1 MVDHNGQ
8 APREMAS
15 ATPKTR
21 LSLGRTVPLVILMAG
36 LISFFA
42 FGLHNYLSFEILRE
56 NTETLSLWVERSYV
70 LAASAYILIY
80 VIVVAFSLPGGA
92 VMSITGGFL
101 FGWIAGIFYILIGA
115 TIGATVLFLAA
126 KTALGDALR
135 DRTKGA
141 IRKLEDGFRENAF
154 NYLLFLRLVPALPFW
169 LVNLVPAF
177 LGVGLRT
184 YVSATFI
191 GIIPGAAVYSS
202 VGSGLGAALDEG
214 GTPDL
219 GLIFNPQILIPII
232 ALAAL
237 ALVPV
242 LYQKYV
248 KAKSME
254 QD

>member
-8 APREMAS
+8 TPRERET
-15 ATPKTR
+15 ATRKTR
-21 LSLGRTVPLVILMAG
+21 LSLSRAVPLVILIAG
-36 LISFFA
+36 LIAFFA
-42 FGLHNYLSFEILRE
+42 LGLHNYLSFEILRE
-56 NTETLSLWVERSYV
+56 NTEMLSLWVERSYV
-70 LAASAYILIY
+70 LAASAYILVY

-92 VMSITGGFL
+92 VMSMAGGFL

-135 DRTKGA
+135 NRTKGA

-169 LVNLVPAF
+169 IVNLVPAF
-177 LGVGLRT
+177 LGVSLRT
-184 YVSATFI
+184 YVLATFI

-202 VGSGLGAALDEG
+202 IGNGLGAVFDEG

-232 ALAAL
+232 ALAVL

-242 LYQKYV
+242 LYQNYA
-248 KAKSME
+248 KAKSMAE
-254 QD
+254 D

>member
-8 APREMAS
+8 TPRERET
-15 ATPKTR
+15 ATRKTR
-21 LSLGRTVPLVILMAG
+21 LSLSRAVPLVILIAG
-36 LISFFA
+36 LIAFFA
-42 FGLHNYLSFEILRE
+42 LGLHNYLSFEILRE
-56 NTETLSLWVERSYV
+56 NTEMLSLWVERSYV
-70 LAASAYILIY
+70 LAASAYILVY

-92 VMSITGGFL
+92 VMSMTGGFL

-135 DRTKGA
+135 NRTKGA

-169 LVNLVPAF
+169 IVNLVPAF
-177 LGVGLRT
+177 LGVSLRT
-184 YVSATFI
+184 YILATFI

-202 VGSGLGAALDEG
+202 IGNGLGAVFDEG

-232 ALAAL
+232 ALAVL

-242 LYQKYV
+242 LYQNYA
-248 KAKSME
+248 KAKSMAE
-254 QD
+254 D

>member
-8 APREMAS
+8 TPRERET
-15 ATPKTR
+15 ATRKTR
-21 LSLGRTVPLVILMAG
+21 LSLSRAVPLVILIAG
-36 LISFFA
+36 LIAFFA
-42 FGLHNYLSFEILRE
+42 LGLHNYLSFEILRE
-56 NTETLSLWVERSYV
+56 NTEMLSLWVERSYI
-70 LAASAYILIY
+70 LAASAYILVY

-92 VMSITGGFL
+92 VMSMTGGFL

-135 DRTKGA
+135 NRTKGA

-169 LVNLVPAF
+169 IVNLVPAF
-177 LGVGLRT
+177 LGVSLRT
-184 YVSATFI
+184 YVLATFI

-202 VGSGLGAALDEG
+202 IGNGLGAVFDEG

-232 ALAAL
+232 ALAVL

-242 LYQKYV
+242 LYQNYA
-248 KAKSME
+248 KAKSMAE
-254 QD
+254 D

>member
-8 APREMAS
+8 TPRERET
-15 ATPKTR
+15 ATRKTR
-21 LSLGRTVPLVILMAG
+21 LSLSRAAPLVILIAG
-36 LISFFA
+36 LIAFFA
-42 FGLHNYLSFEILRE
+42 LGLHNYLSFEILRE
-56 NTETLSLWVERSYV
+56 NTEMLSLWVERSYV
-70 LAASAYILIY
+70 LAASAYILVY

-92 VMSITGGFL
+92 VMSMTGGFL

-135 DRTKGA
+135 NRTKGA

-169 LVNLVPAF
+169 IVNLVPAF
-177 LGVGLRT
+177 LGVSLRT
-184 YVSATFI
+184 YVLATFI

-202 VGSGLGAALDEG
+202 IGNGLGAVFDEG

-232 ALAAL
+232 ALAVL

-242 LYQKYV
+242 LYQNYA
-248 KAKSME
+248 KAKSMAE
-254 QD
+254 D